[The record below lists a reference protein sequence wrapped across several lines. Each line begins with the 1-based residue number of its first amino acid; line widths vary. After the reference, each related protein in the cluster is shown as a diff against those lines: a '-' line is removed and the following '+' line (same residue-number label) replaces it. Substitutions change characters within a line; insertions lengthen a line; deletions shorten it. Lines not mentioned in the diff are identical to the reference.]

1 MLWQAVG
8 TAWLWIRLWIGILAI
23 RCLVRRGRGFGFN
36 GRVIKFLSS
45 EEEMSKN
52 RPLPAPDTTSISAP
66 EGTGC
71 PRCKGA
77 VFAAEQQLARASM
90 WHKKCY
96 NCCQCHRPLD
106 STLQCDGPDKEI
118 YCKACY
124 GKKYGPKGFG
134 FGHAPTLVSIDAM
147 SAPM

>member
-1 MLWQAVG
+1 M
-8 TAWLWIRLWIGILAI
+8 I
-23 RCLVRRGRGFGFN
+23 N
-36 GRVIKFLSS
+36 S
-45 EEEMSKN
+45 
-52 RPLPAPDTTSISAP
+52 RPFAAPDTTSISAP

-77 VFAAEQQLARASM
+77 VFAAEQQLARGTM

-96 NCCQCHRPLD
+96 NCCNCHRPLD

-118 YCKACY
+118 YCRACY

-134 FGHAPTLVSIDAM
+134 FGHSPTLVSIDAKT
-147 SAPM
+147 APM